1 VARKCGVLPDEQELD
16 NLTLQQYM
24 DMYNQPLTEQAIEVI
39 NKLSKI
45 STSSKKMK
53 GKKKNKVM
61 MEPVIEELKKGKKKC
76 NGGGGGAS
84 TFVQAGGRHA

>member
-24 DMYNQPLTEQAIEVI
+24 DMYNQPLTEQAIEAI

-53 GKKKNKVM
+53 GKKNKVM

-76 NGGGGGAS
+76 KGGGGGAS
-84 TFVQAGGRHA
+84 TFVQVAGRHA